1 MKENIRKFVDA
12 HKGELISIGVV
23 AGLTGLAFVGVDIR
37 SKLNMPKPPKMS
49 SVTFDELEKHFPE
62 VYKQCLEIGHK
73 VFDNGPIDPKHMIG
87 IGYIGETMVA
97 EIL

>member
-1 MKENIRKFVDA
+1 MKESIRKFVDT

-23 AGLTGLAFVGVDIR
+23 AGLTGLAFVVIDIKK
-37 SKLNMPKPPKMS
+37 KLNMPKLPEMG

-62 VYKQCLEIGHK
+62 VYKQCLEIGHT